1 MNFDIIHNV
10 FYGLHE
16 ILLNIDWPLLFHDI
30 FYNITL
36 RYLILFWISIRIFY
50 FLTCPHRKL
59 CVSQGK
65 IGSIFLQKSALKDI
79 LIQTCFDQG
88 IRTKP
93 HIAIHIHRHI
103 NIDISFKIVQHQPLQ
118 ELGARLQFELHRLLS
133 DDLGIDKKVHIHLF
147 VTGFLRS
154 QRSPVPVAA
163 ESIADRETSKFLEKT
178 QSVHECHRDG
188 PCRL

>member
-1 MNFDIIHNV
+1 MNFDAIHNA

-16 ILLNIDWPLLFHDI
+16 VLWNIEWPLLFHDI
-30 FYNITL
+30 FHNITL
-36 RYLILFWISIRIFY
+36 RYLVLWWILLRISY
-50 FLTCPHRKL
+50 FLTYPYRKL

-65 IGSIFLQKSALKDI
+65 IGSIFLQKSALKDL

-103 NIDISFKIVQHQPLQ
+103 DIDISFKIAQHQPLQ

-133 DDLGIDKKVHIHLF
+133 DDLGIDKKVHIYLF

-154 QRSPVPVAA
+154 QRSPTPIVT
-163 ESIADRETSKFLEKT
+163 ESITAQETSKFLEKT
-178 QSVHECHRDG
+178 
-188 PCRL
+188 